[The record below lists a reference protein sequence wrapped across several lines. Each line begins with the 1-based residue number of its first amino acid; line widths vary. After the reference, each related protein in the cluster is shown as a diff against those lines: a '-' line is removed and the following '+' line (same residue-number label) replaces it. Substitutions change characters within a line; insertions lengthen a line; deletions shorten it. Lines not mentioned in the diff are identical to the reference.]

1 MFKCHYG
8 KVDKVSTNTTRQ
20 RSQVPSPM
28 LESIAPV
35 LTHIINFSLSSNVFP
50 SQWKN
55 AHVIPLPKTSNPSN
69 VTDYRPISILPVL
82 SKVLESLVNDQLY
95 SFLSTNNLLCPF
107 QSGFR
112 PFHSTVGALLN
123 ITEDIRCAMDNTKLT
138 VMVLLDFSS
147 AFNSVDLDILLGTL
161 RAVNI
166 STAAINWFRSYLFGR
181 RQCVKVNDTTSTWL
195 ELTAGVPQGGVLSPL
210 LFSVFINN
218 ISRIITSPFHLYAD
232 DLQLYRHSY
241 LNELSATIE
250 SINSDLDAIQSW
262 AESFGLLINPKKSHT
277 IIIGSNRLRN
287 KIIWDSVPA
296 IRYSGVPIPYC
307 SEVRNLGLII
317 DCNMSWAPHI
327 NAISKRMHFS
337 FHSLRRL
344 QYFLPHKTKIMLAQC
359 LLLPILDYADV
370 CYLDATEELLNK
382 LERLQ
387 NLAIRFVYGLRKYD
401 HVSQFRAQLNWLPIR
416 LRRDMHILTLL
427 FKILNYQNFPEYLRS
442 RFNILPRPLRSRRSC
457 VVPALEIPMSNT
469 KFLQKS
475 FTVYAASL
483 WNHLPIPIQRSP
495 SLMSFKSQLKKHLL
509 GTVDN

>member
-1 MFKCHYG
+1 
-8 KVDKVSTNTTRQ
+8 
-20 RSQVPSPM
+20 
-28 LESIAPV
+28 
-35 LTHIINFSLSSNVFP
+35 
-50 SQWKN
+50 
-55 AHVIPLPKTSNPSN
+55 
-69 VTDYRPISILPVL
+69 
-82 SKVLESLVNDQLY
+82 
-95 SFLSTNNLLCPF
+95 
-107 QSGFR
+107 
-112 PFHSTVGALLN
+112 
-123 ITEDIRCAMDNTKLT
+123 
-138 VMVLLDFSS
+138 
-147 AFNSVDLDILLGTL
+147 
-161 RAVNI
+161 
-166 STAAINWFRSYLFGR
+166 
-181 RQCVKVNDTTSTWL
+181 
-195 ELTAGVPQGGVLSPL
+195 
-210 LFSVFINN
+210 
-218 ISRIITSPFHLYAD
+218 
-232 DLQLYRHSY
+232 
-241 LNELSATIE
+241 
-250 SINSDLDAIQSW
+250 
-262 AESFGLLINPKKSHT
+262 
-277 IIIGSNRLRN
+277 
-287 KIIWDSVPA
+287 
-296 IRYSGVPIPYC
+296 
-307 SEVRNLGLII
+307 
-317 DCNMSWAPHI
+317 MSWAPHI